1 MRSQLSRVT
10 ELHEHYKRQLEKK
23 DAETSQTKN
32 IIQLNADYELTQ
44 MSVVKWDPEN
54 DCQEPPRASSWR
66 FLKIIFWVS
75 LNDWLRKEDQQ
86 MRRVRRECENR
97 VDQYEECMV
106 QLQSDMQKEVN
117 KQVELL

>member
-44 MSVVKWDPEN
+44 MSVVK
-54 DCQEPPRASSWR
+54 
-66 FLKIIFWVS
+66 
-75 LNDWLRKEDQQ
+75 
-86 MRRVRRECENR
+86 
-97 VDQYEECMV
+97 
-106 QLQSDMQKEVN
+106 
-117 KQVELL
+117 